1 MLPAKR
7 ISTRIALGAVAL
19 SLAAAVMAAF
29 VPDLVYT
36 VRDAL
41 FVASLSAEDQASLK
55 ALTGTAGQCSPL
67 VRDFKLDRGF
77 AAWEINYHLALAV
90 LIAITAIIGGL
101 LAQRLG
107 ASIAQ
112 PIEALADFARKTGS
126 GERELPEPLN
136 RSAADEVKTLHRELT
151 RMTDA
156 LRTADADLKFR
167 SSAIAHDLRT
177 PLTIMRGRLV
187 GLQSG
192 VFQLDDQLV
201 AALLRQVGIVEE
213 LVGDL
218 DLLTSSK
225 AMILHSESTRI
236 DELVRHVVDAQGE
249 ELREGRI
256 DVLIDTVPVTAMVD
270 GNKLSRAIS
279 NLLDNAV
286 RYAPG
291 SRLHIQASADP
302 GGVCLRVADDGPG
315 WPDQKPAALLDPFTR
330 GETSRSRET
339 GGAGLG
345 LAIVHAIILAHGG
358 SITLSRNGRSGA
370 AIDIRIP
377 AAQ

>member
-41 FVASLSAEDQASLK
+41 FAASLSAEDQESLK

-90 LIAITAIIGGL
+90 LIAITAITGGW

-107 ASIAQ
+107 AAIGE
-112 PIEALADFARKTGS
+112 PIEQLAEFARKTGS
-126 GERELPEPLN
+126 GERNLPAPLK
-136 RSAADEVKTLHRELT
+136 RDATDEVKTLHRDLS
-151 RMTDA
+151 RMTEA

-187 GLQSG
+187 GLQTG
-192 VFQLDDQLV
+192 IFQLDDQLI

-225 AMILHSESTRI
+225 TMIVQPETTRI
-236 DELVRHVVDAQGE
+236 DQLVRHVVDAQGE
-249 ELREGRI
+249 ELRDGGI
-256 DVLIDTVPVTAMVD
+256 NVVIDTVPVMAMVD

-279 NLLDNAV
+279 NLLDNTV
-286 RYAPG
+286 RYARG
-291 SRLHIQASADP
+291 SRLHIQVLAEP
-302 GGVCLRVADDGPG
+302 GSVCLRVADDGPG
-315 WPDQKPAALLDPFTR
+315 WPEQDPAVLLDPFTR

-345 LAIVHAIILAHGG
+345 LAIVHAIIMAHEGN
-358 SITLSRNGRSGA
+358 IILSRNGRSGA
-370 AIDIRIP
+370 VVDIRMP
-377 AAQ
+377 ARQ

>member
-1 MLPAKR
+1 MLSAR
-7 ISTRIALGAVAL
+7 QISTRIALGAVAL

-41 FVASLSAEDQASLK
+41 FVASLSAEDQVSLE

-67 VRDFKLDRGF
+67 VRAFKLDRGF

-90 LIAITAIIGGL
+90 LIAITAITGGW

-112 PIEALADFARKTGS
+112 PIEVLAEFARRTGF
-126 GERELPEPLN
+126 GERDLPEPLKP
-136 RSAADEVKTLHRELT
+136 SAADEVKTLHRELS
-151 RMTDA
+151 RMTEA

-192 VFQLDDQLV
+192 VFRLDDQLI

-225 AMILHSESTRI
+225 AMILQSESTRI
-236 DELVRHVVDAQGE
+236 DELVRHVVDGQRE
-249 ELREGRI
+249 ELKGAGV
-256 DVLIDTVPVTAMVD
+256 DVVIDTVPAMAMVD

-279 NLLDNAV
+279 NLLDNAA

-291 SRLHIQASADP
+291 SQLHIRVFTEP
-302 GGVCLRVADDGPG
+302 GGVRLRVADNGPG
-315 WPDQKPAALLDPFTR
+315 WPEKEPAVLLAPFTR

-345 LAIVHAIILAHGG
+345 LAIVHAIIAAHKGDMALL
-358 SITLSRNGRSGA
+358 TDKKSGA
-370 AIDIRIP
+370 VVDIRIP
-377 AAQ
+377 A

>member
-1 MLPAKR
+1 MLAARR

-41 FVASLSAEDQASLK
+41 FAASLSAEDQKSLK

-67 VRDFKLDRGF
+67 VRNFKLDRGF

-90 LIAITAIIGGL
+90 LITITAITGGW
-101 LAQRLG
+101 LARRLG

-112 PIEALADFARKTGS
+112 PIEALAEFARKTGS
-126 GERELPEPLN
+126 GERELPGPLK
-136 RSAADEVKTLHRELT
+136 RSAADEVKALHRELS
-151 RMTDA
+151 RMTEA

-192 VFQLDDQLV
+192 VFQLDDQLI

-225 AMILHSESTRI
+225 AMILQSESNRI
-236 DELVRHVVDAQGE
+236 DELVRHAVDGQRE
-249 ELREGRI
+249 ELRGAGI
-256 DVLIDTVPVTAMVD
+256 DMVIDTVPATAVVD

-279 NLLDNAV
+279 NLLDNAA

-291 SRLHIQASADP
+291 ARLHIQVSAEP
-302 GGVCLRVADDGPG
+302 GVVRLRVADNGPG
-315 WPDQKPAALLDPFTR
+315 WPEPEPAVLLAPFTR

-345 LAIVHAIILAHGG
+345 LAIVHAIVTAHKGEM
-358 SITLSRNGRSGA
+358 TLLNDHTSGA
-370 AIDIRIP
+370 IIDIKIP
-377 AAQ
+377 VRQ